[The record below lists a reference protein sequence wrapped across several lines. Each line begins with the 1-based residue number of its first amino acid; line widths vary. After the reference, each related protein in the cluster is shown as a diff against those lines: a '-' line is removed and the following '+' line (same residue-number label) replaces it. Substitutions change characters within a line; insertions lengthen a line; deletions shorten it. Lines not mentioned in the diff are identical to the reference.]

1 MTRRATPASAGDTAA
16 AASSPAGDVALQA
29 TAATTAAGRG
39 RLPVRACQH
48 KLLILWCVMSAV
60 ALVVVMVQT
69 ATGGVY
75 AARAGDVFDWLLP
88 TVVPTLSL
96 MVGTVVAD
104 ARAADSGATV
114 DAFTYRFVFW
124 VSLAYLVLVI
134 LALLMNAQ
142 SPDPVAALR
151 ALGKIVSGLY
161 TVVGISLGAFF
172 VTRKSGA

>member
-1 MTRRATPASAGDTAA
+1 MTKQATPAAAAETAA
-16 AASSPAGDVALQA
+16 AGVVPAQAPAL
-29 TAATTAAGRG
+29 AADAGRD

-48 KLLILWCVMSAV
+48 KLLILWCVMSAL
-60 ALVVVMVQT
+60 ALVVVMIQT
-69 ATGGVY
+69 ASGGVY
-75 AARAGDVFDWLLP
+75 ASHASEVFDWLLP
-88 TVVPTLSL
+88 TLVPTLSL

-104 ARAADSGATV
+104 ARAADSGASV

-124 VSLAYLVLVI
+124 VSVAYLLLVM

-142 SPDPVAALR
+142 SPDPVGALR
-151 ALGKIVSGLY
+151 TLGKIVSGLY